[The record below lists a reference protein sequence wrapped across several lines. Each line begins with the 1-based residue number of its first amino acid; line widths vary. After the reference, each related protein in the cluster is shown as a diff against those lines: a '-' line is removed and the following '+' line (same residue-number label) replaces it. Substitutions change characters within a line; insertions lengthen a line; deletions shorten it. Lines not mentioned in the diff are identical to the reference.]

1 MIITAMT
8 YNICSGMN
16 LARKRDLAY
25 AASVINEVQSDF
37 VTLNEVRS
45 HTSDVPLCQATELG
59 RLCGYYPVFGKSL
72 TLSSGGYGNAFL
84 TRHPLVEWEVVHIPD
99 RKSDEKV
106 YFEHRSILRA
116 LLDVNGKR
124 VTVLGTHFGLAKV
137 EQESAVETMLSV
149 IAKET
154 NPVIVMG
161 DLNLTPDNERLAPL
175 FEALHDTAYRQD
187 AIKTFPSDVPTIKID
202 YILHTEGLRTLSVY
216 SIDTQ
221 CSDHR
226 PLIAELEVL

>member
-8 YNICSGMN
+8 YNIASGHN
-16 LARKRDLAY
+16 LAKKRNIAY
-25 AASVINEVQSDF
+25 AASVINEVQPDF

-45 HTSDVPLCQATELG
+45 HTSDVPYCQATELG
-59 RLCGYYPVFGKSL
+59 RLCGYYPVFGKSIDI
-72 TLSSGGYGNAFL
+72 SNGDYGNAFL
-84 TRHPLVEWEVVHIPD
+84 TRRPLIESEVIHIPD

-106 YFEHRSILRA
+106 YFEHRSILRCV
-116 LLDVNGKR
+116 LDVDGKR

-149 IAKET
+149 ITKEI
-154 NPVIVMG
+154 NSVIVMG

-175 FEALHDTAYRQD
+175 FEALHDTADRQD
-187 AIKTFPSDVPTIKID
+187 SIKTFPSDKPEIKID
-202 YILHTEGLRTLSVY
+202 YILHTDSIRTLSVF
-216 SIDTQ
+216 SMDTQ

-226 PLIAELEVL
+226 PLIAELEIL